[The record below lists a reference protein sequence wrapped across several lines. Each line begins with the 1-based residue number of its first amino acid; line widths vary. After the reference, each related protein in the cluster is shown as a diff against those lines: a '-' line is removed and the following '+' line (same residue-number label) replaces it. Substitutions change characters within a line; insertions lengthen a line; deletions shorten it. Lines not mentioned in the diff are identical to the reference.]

1 MGQETLRVSKATLMK
16 IITFH
21 SAIPVF
27 ERLGK
32 GMSGNGNADRSEKS
46 FKAGGGSLSRAL

>member
-1 MGQETLRVSKATLMK
+1 MK

-46 FKAGGGSLSRAL
+46 FKAGGVGLPKNPKIKQRILPAIGKE